1 MSIVVALLLVL
12 SVVLNVLLL
21 TRKKNP
27 AARKKSVRS
36 AILQGIQN
44 VNELATVRERF
55 QSIVSFSDG
64 KQLPFLGFW
73 LPGTTRKFIMRYAGV
88 IVCGNDLSRLD
99 ISERFAVNRVRVVVP
114 RSRILDIY
122 ADIQSFE
129 VYDQQAGLFTS
140 IRLEDQNREVTAD
153 LEEMR
158 QNALKSGILNQ
169 ADENTRRILT
179 SIVAATGMEAE
190 IVFDDGEGEV
200 LRLETQDSTPEKAE
214 PSAMISFPLIE
225 LQSHPS
231 LQSVRQ
237 QSS

>member
-1 MSIVVALLLVL
+1 MSIIVALLLVL

-27 AARKKSVRS
+27 AARKRSVRS

-88 IVCGNDLSRLD
+88 IVCGNDLSKLN

-122 ADIQSFE
+122 ADVQSFE

-158 QNALKSGILNQ
+158 QNALKSGILSQ

-190 IVFDDGEGEV
+190 IVFDDGESEF
-200 LRLETQDSTPEKAE
+200 LRLGTRDGKPEKADSE
-214 PSAMISFPLIE
+214 QDRSPVPVGVAADL
-225 LQSHPS
+225 
-231 LQSVRQ
+231 
-237 QSS
+237 

>member
-27 AARKKSVRS
+27 AARKRSVRS

-158 QNALKSGILNQ
+158 QNALKSGILSQ

-200 LRLETQDSTPEKAE
+200 LRLGTQDVKPEKANSE
-214 PSAMISFPLIE
+214 QDRSPVPVGVAADL
-225 LQSHPS
+225 
-231 LQSVRQ
+231 
-237 QSS
+237 

>member
-1 MSIVVALLLVL
+1 MSIIVALLLVL

-64 KQLPFLGFW
+64 KQMPFLGFC

-88 IVCGNDLSRLD
+88 IVCGNDLSKLN

-158 QNALKSGILNQ
+158 QNALKSGILSQ

-179 SIVAATGMEAE
+179 SIVATTGMEAE

-200 LRLETQDSTPEKAE
+200 LRLETQDSTPEKADAE
-214 PSAMISFPLIE
+214 QDLSPA
-225 LQSHPS
+225 
-231 LQSVRQ
+231 SVEATADE
-237 QSS
+237 

>member
-1 MSIVVALLLVL
+1 MSIIVALLLVL

-64 KQLPFLGFW
+64 KQMPFLGFC

-88 IVCGNDLSRLD
+88 IVCGNDLSKLD

-158 QNALKSGILNQ
+158 QNALKSGILSQ

-179 SIVAATGMEAE
+179 SIVATTGMEAE
-190 IVFDDGEGEV
+190 IVFDDDEGEV
-200 LRLETQDSTPEKAE
+200 LRLETQDSTHEKVDLCRSE
-214 PSAMISFPLIE
+214 ERRVGKECRSRWSPY
-225 LQSHPS
+225 H
-231 LQSVRQ
+231 
-237 QSS
+237 

>member
-21 TRKKNP
+21 TRKKNL
-27 AARKKSVRS
+27 AARKRSVRS
-36 AILQGIQN
+36 TILQGIQN
-44 VNELATVRERF
+44 INELATVRERF

-122 ADIQSFE
+122 ADVQSFE

-158 QNALKSGILNQ
+158 QNALKSGILSH

-190 IVFDDGEGEV
+190 VVFDDGEGEV
-200 LRLETQDSTPEKAE
+200 LRIGTQDGKPKKVDSEQDRSPI
-214 PSAMISFPLIE
+214 P
-225 LQSHPS
+225 
-231 LQSVRQ
+231 VRTTTDL
-237 QSS
+237 